1 MNFVKKIIPVI
12 LLMITCM
19 TAYAYPED
27 SVLNVSDMTP
37 GAITTV
43 SEFNGFTVLPA
54 VEGGAVTID
63 KSSKSSAVTGNKYTK
78 RLKLAGDG
86 SLNSRAVTF
95 TVSEPATFIIEAT
108 SSNSSSDRTGVVA
121 DSNGDTISS
130 NVFSSGLSYYK
141 TSLPQAG
148 SYTFYSIGGGI
159 NIYYMCLTY
168 APQEPEPDYDFED
181 LTGSVMSRSDTI
193 YTAPKADPNGKG
205 TKDEPM
211 SIASAVLN
219 IAPGGTIYCDG
230 VYQFNDC
237 LTIDT
242 NNCGEDGRMKK
253 IQCSEGTVFDFS
265 GEPYSTTVSKNA
277 RGVQIN
283 GNYWYIYGLEVYMA
297 ADNGFF
303 IAGKHNTLE
312 MCIANGNRDTGIQI
326 SRRASTVSDYKD
338 WPSDNLILN
347 CTSFNSFD
355 PATGENAD
363 GFAAKLT
370 CGDNN
375 VFDGCIAY
383 NNCDDGWDCFTK
395 DATGPIGSL
404 VMKNCVAFRS
414 GQTTDGI
421 FTENCDGN
429 GFKMGGSKIAV
440 DHTLINCIA
449 FENKNHGFT
458 DNSNP
463 GKITL
468 MNCTAFNNAVEG
480 GTKKSNFDFARDKQ
494 NSNNTLINC
503 LSYTDNKIASDKF
516 IGSVTNSALYNNKP
530 FYAYFEKLPYTN
542 WNNKEGVQLP
552 TETME
557 AVSSSTFVS
566 VQAPELGANVHKLW
580 RNADGSV
587 NMGNFLKVADN
598 TSYKNLGIGADLSG
612 EPIIL
617 PTASPS
623 PEPTSEPSPDV
634 TAEPS
639 ASPEATA
646 EPSEAPVSPQ
656 PTNPPYGYKL
666 AAAESD
672 RAERVIDA
680 EFTNYTD
687 NLIEPY
693 VIFAVYKNTDGRE
706 VLAGFYGEN
715 ITVDAGCSEIVS
727 CAEFTDIEYDTAKIF
742 AWTDNMLPLTS
753 AAQVQILFA
762 AAGSGT

>member
-1 MNFVKKIIPVI
+1 MRFIKGFSVI
-12 LLMITCM
+12 SVICLIFTLI

-27 SVLNVSDMTP
+27 CILNVSDLTV
-37 GAITTV
+37 GEITQ
-43 SEFNGFTVLPA
+43 SAEFNGFTVLPA
-54 VEGGAVTID
+54 AEGGAVTID
-63 KSSKSSAVTGNKYTK
+63 KSNKSSSTTNLKYTK
-78 RLKLAGDG
+78 RLKLAGG
-86 SLNSRAVTF
+86 GNSNSRAVTF
-95 TVSEPATFIIEAT
+95 NVSEPSTFIIEAM
-108 SSNSSSDRTGVVA
+108 SSNSTAERTGVIVNT
-121 DSNGDTISS
+121 NGDIISS
-130 NVFSSGLSYYK
+130 NVFSNGLSYYK
-141 TSLPQAG
+141 TILPQAG
-148 SYTFYSIGGGI
+148 TYTFYSTEGGI
-159 NIYYMCLTY
+159 NIYYMRITY
-168 APQEPEPDYDFED
+168 APQEPEPDYDFEN
-181 LTGSVMSRSDTI
+181 LNGSVMSPLDTI
-193 YTAPKADPNGKG
+193 YTSPKADPNGKG

-211 SIASAVLN
+211 SIASAILN

-242 NNCGEDGRMKK
+242 NNCGDKDKMKR
-253 IQCSEGTVFDFS
+253 IQCGEGTVFDFS
-265 GEPYSTTVSKNA
+265 GEPYSTTVSKNS

-283 GNYWYIYGLEVYMA
+283 GNYWYIYGLEAYMA

-312 MCIANGNRDTGIQI
+312 MCIANANRDTGIQV
-326 SRRASTVSDYKD
+326 SRRASTVSDYND

-414 GQTTDGI
+414 GQTTDGT

-463 GKITL
+463 GNITL
-468 MNCTAFNNAVEG
+468 MNCTAFNNSVEG
-480 GTKKSNFDFARDKQ
+480 GTKKSNFDFARDKEL
-494 NSNNTLINC
+494 SNNTLINC
-503 LSYTDNKIASDKF
+503 LSYTYNKIASDKF
-516 IGSVTNSALYNNKP
+516 IGTVTNSALYNNKP
-530 FYAYFEKLPYTN
+530 FYAYFESFPHTN
-542 WNNKEGVQLP
+542 WNDKEGTLLP

-557 AVSSSTFVS
+557 DVSSNIFVS
-566 VQAPELGANVHKLW
+566 VQSPELGANVHRLW
-580 RNADGSV
+580 RNTDGSV
-587 NMGNFLKVADN
+587 NMGEFLKVADN
-598 TSYKNLGIGADLSG
+598 TSYKKLNIGANLSDVSV
-612 EPIIL
+612 IV
-617 PTASPS
+617 PTA
-623 PEPTSEPSPDV
+623 EPTPEI

-639 ASPEATA
+639 ISPTPTA
-646 EPSEAPVSPQ
+646 EPSMSPASPC

-672 RAERVIDA
+672 REENVIDA

-687 NLIEPY
+687 STVEPY
-693 VIFAVYKNTDGRE
+693 IIFAIYKIVDDRE

-715 ITVDAGCSEIVS
+715 ITVDPESSAEVS
-727 CAEFTDIEYDTAKIF
+727 CTEFTAAEYDIAKVFSWENID
-742 AWTDNMLPLTS
+742 TMLPLTLS
-753 AAQVQILFA
+753 AKIQ
-762 AAGSGT
+762 